1 MKGLILAGGS
11 GRRLRPITHKT
22 AKQLVPIA
30 NKPILHYVIE
40 DLVGVG
46 ITELGIVVGDTAQEI
61 EKSVGDGSLWGA
73 NITYIQQEKPLGLAH
88 AVLISESFLGQE
100 KFVMYLGDNM
110 FEDSLH
116 GVVDGFE
123 KSSINA
129 RLLLSRVDNPQSFG
143 VAEVDEQGTIKGLV
157 EKPENPKSDLALV
170 GVYLFDSTI
179 HRAVKAIAPSNR
191 GELEITD
198 AIQWMIDENHTI
210 EHRTLKGWWIDTGKK
225 DPLLLCNELI
235 LEKIES
241 LFLSEIGET
250 VTLNGKIVVGENV
263 EIIDSNIQGPIVI
276 GSGVRIERSDIGP
289 YVSIGDECKIEDS
302 SVERSVLM
310 EKSYL
315 SGVTQLTKSVL
326 GRKVEIDG
334 KESEVQ
340 DPTSLMLGDGTKV
353 NLKNG

>member
-46 ITELGIVVGDTAQEI
+46 ITDLGIVVGDTAKEI
-61 EKSVGDGSLWGA
+61 EKSVGNGSQWNA
-73 NITYIQQEKPLGLAH
+73 DITYIHQEEPLGLAH
-88 AVLISESFLGQE
+88 AVLISEPFLGQE
-100 KFVMYLGDNM
+100 KFIMYLGDNM

-116 GVVDGFE
+116 AVVEDFE
-123 KSSINA
+123 KSSTNA
-129 RLLLSRVDNPQSFG
+129 RLLLAKVDNPQAFG
-143 VAEVDEQGTIKGLV
+143 VAEVDEQGAIKGLV

-179 HRAVKAIAPSNR
+179 HRAVKAIEPSDR

-198 AIQWMIDENHTI
+198 AIQWMIDKENSI
-210 EHRTLKGWWIDTGKK
+210 EHKTLEGWWIDTGKK

-235 LEKIES
+235 LEKIET
-241 LFLSEIGET
+241 LLLSQIGET
-250 VTLNGKIVVGENV
+250 VTLKGEIATGENV
-263 EIIDSNIQGPIVI
+263 EIIDSNIQGPVVI

-289 YVSIGDECKIEDS
+289 YVSIGDDCKIEDS

-310 EKSYL
+310 EKSYV

-326 GRKVEIDG
+326 GREVEIDG
-334 KESEVQ
+334 TETEFQES
-340 DPTSLMLGDGTKV
+340 TSVMLGDGTKV